1 MDRVTVDLKHC
12 YGIKALKKE
21 LDFSSAPA
29 YAIYAPNGVMKSSL
43 AQTFQDAANEVASKD
58 RIFPTRETS
67 RQIIDEGG
75 DEIGGERILVVLP
88 YDSEY
93 GPTEKTSTLLVDAA
107 LRKEYEQLH
116 VDIDESKGNLLK
128 AIQEQSKSR
137 SNFEKEISSAW
148 TSDDDFEV
156 AVNRIKDELQKETG
170 SPFADVKYDVIFGEK
185 VLKALDTKGLK
196 NAIEDYILRYNQ
208 LLSAST
214 YFKKGTFDYYN
225 AGQIAKS
232 LSDNGFFDA
241 QHTVNLKA
249 SESVLEINTQI
260 ELEGVIA
267 EEKKA
272 IINDEKLRIKFDD
285 VAKQLQRNAD
295 LREFCKY
302 LQDNEAILSRMNN
315 VAKFKED
322 VLKSYL
328 KANYNLYL
336 DLMAKYDA
344 AAKRKK
350 AIEEEAR
357 KQRTQWEKV
366 IEIFN
371 DRFFVPFQLETK
383 NRIEVMLGHEPI
395 IDLGFTYV
403 DGDET
408 MNIGRPELLKVLS
421 TGERKA
427 LYILNVI
434 FEIQRRNKDHL
445 ETLAVVDDIAD
456 SFDYQNKYAIIQYLN
471 DISEDGLFKLIIMTH
486 NFDFF
491 RTIESRFVD
500 YQNCL
505 VASKNEKGITLTQ
518 ATGIRNVFVND
529 WKSKFFTDSRKKIAS
544 IPFLRNLVEMT
555 TGEDDQNYR
564 KLTSMLHWKAD
575 SSTIT
580 VGQLDTI
587 YNSICKTTGTSHN
600 ASKMVCDLV
609 ETEAKACLAGK
620 EGFNLENKIV
630 LAVAIRLAAEKFMIR
645 KIDDDEF
652 VANIEANQT
661 QGFIRKFKT
670 LFPGEVATIKRLD
683 RVALMTPENIHVNSF
698 MYEPIVDMA
707 DDHLKRLYADV
718 MKLA

>member
-1 MDRVTVDLKHC
+1 M
-12 YGIKALKKE
+12 
-21 LDFSSAPA
+21 
-29 YAIYAPNGVMKSSL
+29 
-43 AQTFQDAANEVASKD
+43 
-58 RIFPTRETS
+58 
-67 RQIIDEGG
+67 
-75 DEIGGERILVVLP
+75 VVLP
-88 YDSEY
+88 YDAEY
-93 GPTEKTSTLLVDAA
+93 GPTEKISTLLVDAA

-148 TSDDDFEV
+148 ASDDDFEV

-185 VLKALDTKGLK
+185 VLKALDAKGLK

-249 SESVLEINTQI
+249 SEGVLEINTQI

-272 IINDEKLRIKFDD
+272 TINDEKLRIKFDD
-285 VAKQLQRNAD
+285 VAKQLQRNAE

-350 AIEEEAR
+350 AIEEEAC
-357 KQRTQWEKV
+357 KQRTQWEEV

-491 RTIESRFVD
+491 QTIESRFVD

-518 ATGIRNVFVND
+518 GTGIRNVFVND
-529 WKSKFFTDSRKKIAS
+529 WKSKFFSDSRKKIAS

-600 ASKMVCDLV
+600 TSKMVCDLV